1 MLSIPFQAY
10 YSASKA
16 ALNSLVLATANEVRP
31 YGVRVAAIMPGDIKT
46 GFTAART
53 KSNAGS
59 SDYAALSKSV
69 ATMERDE
76 QNGMDPAKAGAFI
89 ARVAMKRRPKPI
101 YTIRLD
107 YQFFVFLTRILPGRT
122 LNWLIGLLYAK

>member
-1 MLSIPFQAY
+1 MGSAKSTTGRILAKKLNRPFFDGDD
-10 YSASKA
+10 
-16 ALNSLVLATANEVRP
+16 V
-31 YGVRVAAIMPGDIKT
+31 YGGRIS
-46 GFTAART
+46 R
-53 KSNAGS
+53 
-59 SDYAALSKSV
+59 SV
-69 ATMERDE
+69 ARMEHDE